1 MKAQL
6 CVAAMPF
13 LAIVAFAQNPAPPPS
28 AATPQDSKATST
40 ATTPKQNNDPASEV
54 KTKKYS
60 GVLTDASCAGGGSST
75 AAAGSGKVA
84 AGTTAAAGAGQA
96 PKTGASDADRAA
108 TTDQGQS
115 CSVSASTTKFAVK
128 LKDGQVVK
136 LDDVGNLRAQEALK
150 NKKSWSEA
158 AASGKSIN
166 VSANGMLKGD
176 QLITM
181 SIN

>member
-1 MKAQL
+1 MKSQL
-6 CVAAMPF
+6 CVAAIPF
-13 LAIVAFAQNPAPPPS
+13 FAIVAFAQNPAPPDS

-40 ATTPKQNNDPASEV
+40 AATTKQNTDPASEV
-54 KTKKYS
+54 KTRKYS
-60 GVLTDASCAGGGSST
+60 GILADASCAAGGSS
-75 AAAGSGKVA
+75 
-84 AGTTAAAGAGQA
+84 TTAAAGAAQA
-96 PKTGASDADRAA
+96 PKAAASDADRAA
-108 TTDQGQS
+108 TADQGQT

-166 VSANGMLKGD
+166 VSANGMLKD
-176 QLITM
+176 DKLITM